1 MDDELH
7 VCSARSKTIIV
18 ERPKSEQM
26 NLKCGKTIRTL
37 RLRQNYLVLIT
48 KVYIDNYYNDLK
60 F

>member
-7 VCSARSKTIIV
+7 VGSARSKTIIV
-18 ERPKSEQM
+18 KRPKPEQM
-26 NLKCGKTIRTL
+26 NLKFGKTIRTL
-37 RLRQNYLVLIT
+37 RLSQNYLVLIT